1 MSLLKG
7 AVSFVEFEV
16 AGDLPESP
24 LGFIGDRIR
33 AMGFRD
39 IDDTFDEYSIGWVS
53 ILNMFDHGSSNYHP
67 IVGDY
72 AVASMRIDQRSIP
85 GAVLRKFVEKEEQ
98 RIKAEKQIPKISRVQ
113 RVEIKERIRTELVRK
128 AKPAPLVVDM
138 AWNLSTGHVFLFS
151 TNKSAQAVF
160 EDLFKET
167 FGVSVQRKEYPEA
180 DEFLTWLW
188 WQSMTEGT
196 VDDVNMVRKVLVS
209 DGTRKVSCAGGID
222 VHFPEALVGVGIGK
236 IVNTATI
243 DLTPVGGDRFSL
255 SLSVPSFEYRS
266 VKLPKIGITGDGAS
280 EEDGLIYERIYLFE
294 SLTSSINGL
303 FAGYI
308 EVRESPEWD
317 GKMAIIREWAGGDE
331 VTE

>member
-16 AGDLPESP
+16 AGSLPESP

-53 ILNMFDHGSSNYHP
+53 ILNMFDHGSNNYHP

-72 AVASMRIDQRSIP
+72 VVASMRIDQRSVP
-85 GAVLRKFVEKEEQ
+85 GAVLKKFVQKEEQ
-98 RIKAEKQIPKISRVQ
+98 RIKTEKQIPKISRTQ
-113 RVEIKERIRTELVRK
+113 RVEIKERIRTEFVRK

-138 AWNLSTGHVFLFS
+138 AWNLPTGHVFLFS
-151 TNKSAQAVF
+151 TNKSAQSVF

-167 FGVSVQRKEYPEA
+167 FGFQVQRKEYPTA

-188 WQSMTEGT
+188 RESMTEGT

-209 DGTRKVSCAGGID
+209 DGARKVSCSGG
-222 VHFPEALVGVGIGK
+222 VSFHFPEALVGVGIGK
-236 IVNTATI
+236 MVNAATI
-243 DLTPVGGDRFSL
+243 DLTTVDSSSFSF
-255 SLSVPSFEYRS
+255 SLSVPSFEYKS
-266 VKLPKIGITGDGAS
+266 VKLPRVGATGDGAS
-280 EEDGLIYERIYLFE
+280 EEDGLIYERVYLFE
-294 SLTSSINGL
+294 SLLSSVNNL
-303 FAGYI
+303 FSKYI

-317 GKMAIIREWAGGDE
+317 EEMSKIREWAGGAE
-331 VTE
+331 